1 MDQMTL
7 FKVPSFT
14 ARLREALRGNKVVNV
29 PVAELVAR
37 AAFGDRG
44 AGQTVNDL
52 RTYKIEDSTSTF
64 IESIKRE
71 GVVTPIEVS
80 VPATH
85 RRVHVYNGHHRLFVA
100 EQLGIETVPVQID
113 PYDGFEWDEEPRR
126 DLPWSWHDWEQRER
140 LPLTPLHFG

>member
-7 FKVPSFT
+7 FKVPAFT

-37 AAFGDRG
+37 ATFGDKGRDE
-44 AGQTVNDL
+44 TVDDL
-52 RTYKIEDSTSTF
+52 RTYKIKDSTPTF
-64 IESIKRE
+64 IDSIRRE
-71 GVVTPIEVS
+71 GVVNPIEVS
-80 VPATH
+80 VPVTN

-100 EQLGIETVPVQID
+100 EQLGIETVPVQVD
-113 PYDGFEWDEEPRR
+113 PYDGFEWDEMPRA
-126 DLPWSWHDWEQRER
+126 DLPGSWHDWEQRER